1 MKDIFPFF
9 KSLRR
14 GQPLA
19 IGILTFMLTL
29 VLTQTLSLMRHK
41 IKRSDEQKKLQNSL
55 VSAADR
61 LQEQINQS
69 LAATKTLNY
78 LIENYG
84 VPGNFGKVGKELIKS
99 NPLIQAIEV
108 VEKGIIT
115 KVHPLEG
122 NEVVLGYDI
131 LKDSTRN
138 IEALEAI
145 KRRDIYF
152 AGPLS
157 LKQGGIGVIGRLPI
171 FKNDK
176 FVGFSASIILLDS
189 LLSYSGILP
198 SFEPDIEFQL
208 SKRNPNTKQLEY
220 FIKNTDTGFAPE
232 NSVRLKVQDGDW
244 ILQVRPKD
252 SYSVYSIIP
261 FALMGFLLAVISGFF
276 AWYISRQP
284 LLLKQLVEHK
294 MNLLNENERLLSITQ
309 ETAKVGSWM
318 FDVKERQLKVNDM
331 AMYIFNI
338 KEREGITLEKMLDRL
353 TNDSYKTE
361 LKSALEKSMRTGQEF
376 DVDVKLS
383 LQDGSFKWL
392 RVTGKGVIENK
403 RCVRIYGAIQDIHSH
418 KMSETERVDILDSIK
433 DAFIAVDENFV
444 VTYWNKAAE
453 HMFNLK
459 AEHVMGKVL
468 DDTGIMSVK
477 GDLGEALKSALSS
490 HASRSLEYY
499 FEKTDIWTELSIY
512 PKYQGLTIYLR
523 DVTVH
528 HQHVEAIKSQNK
540 QMREIAWMQSH
551 VVRAPLAR
559 LMGAVDLLNIDK
571 TEPNKEKFIYLINQ
585 SANELDGL
593 IKDISQKTVVFK
605 DEENGF

>member
-1 MKDIFPFF
+1 
-9 KSLRR
+9 
-14 GQPLA
+14 
-19 IGILTFMLTL
+19 MLTL

-41 IKRSDEQKKLQNSL
+41 IKRTDEQKKLQASL

-61 LQEQINQS
+61 LQEQLKQS

-84 VPGNFGKVGKELIKS
+84 FPGNFGKVGKELIKS
-99 NPLIQAIEV
+99 NPHIQAIEV
-108 VEKGIIT
+108 VEKGVIT
-115 KVHPLEG
+115 KVHPLQG
-122 NEVVLGYDI
+122 NEAVLGYDI
-131 LKDSTRN
+131 LSDTNRN
-138 IEALEAI
+138 KEAYEAI
-145 KRRDIYF
+145 KRKDIYF
-152 AGPLS
+152 AGPLP

-171 FKNDK
+171 FKNNE
-176 FVGFSASIILLDS
+176 FIGFSASIILLDS
-189 LLSYSGILP
+189 LLSYAGILP

-208 SKRNPNTKQLEY
+208 SKRNPNTGKFEY
-220 FIKNTDTGFAPE
+220 FIKNTDTGFSPD
-232 NSVRLKVQDGDW
+232 NSVKLKVQDGDW

-318 FDVKERQLKVNDM
+318 FDVKERLLKVNDM
-331 AMYIFNI
+331 AMHIFNI
-338 KEREGITLEKMLDRL
+338 QNREGITLELMLDRL
-353 TNDSYKTE
+353 SNDSYKME
-361 LKSALEKSMRTGQEF
+361 LKAALEKSMRTGQEF
-376 DVDVKLS
+376 DVDVKRS
-383 LQDGSFKWL
+383 FQDGSFKWL
-392 RVTGKGVIENK
+392 RVTGKGVIENQ

-433 DAFIAVDENFV
+433 DAFIAVDENLV

-453 HMFNLK
+453 QMFNLK
-459 AEHVMGKVL
+459 VEQVMGKKL
-468 DDTGIMSVK
+468 DETGIISVNGELK
-477 GDLGEALKSALSS
+477 EALNSALINHS
-490 HASRSLEYY
+490 SRSLEYY
-499 FEKTDIWTELSIY
+499 FEKADIWTELSIY

-523 DVTVH
+523 DVTVY
-528 HQHVEAIKSQNK
+528 HQHVEAIKNQNK

-571 TEPNKEKFIYLINQ
+571 TEPNKDKFIFLINQ

-593 IKDISQKTVVFK
+593 IKDISQKTIVLK
-605 DEENGF
+605 DEENDF